1 VTAVEAPA
9 ATSPLLPE
17 PRPVVSILDL
27 GPTERSLSLD
37 EGFRLLRQTGAGRQ
51 AGKVIV
57 CAAGDDRRSA
67 VRAVQAGAFD
77 VVTTPLDADLLRLV
91 VQRAC
96 WIAALEQDR
105 GTPPEGTGA
114 GIEEIVGVSD
124 SIRKVFVAIR
134 KVAASDVPVLI
145 TGESG
150 TGKELAAKAIHR
162 RSSRGH
168 GPFITIN
175 CGAIPETLLE
185 AELFGHERGAFTG
198 AVQQKK
204 GKVEYAEG
212 GTLFLDEVGELPL
225 SLQVKLLRF
234 LQDKTIE
241 RIGGRRQ
248 ISVDTRIIAATH
260 VDLRQAIARRAFRE
274 DLYYRLGVVDIPM
287 PALRQ
292 RGEDVIL
299 IAQLFLRQASDGIAK
314 RIEGFTKEALHA
326 IQSYGWPGN
335 VRELSN
341 KIRRAVTMAEG
352 SHITAEDLD
361 LAPADAGASAAASL
375 REARQRLE
383 KALLVQALTLH
394 RGNVTRVA
402 EELKVSR
409 PTLYGLLRKY
419 RIRTTDGPRA
429 AAS

>member
-1 VTAVEAPA
+1 VIACT
-9 ATSPLLPE
+9 
-17 PRPVVSILDL
+17 D
-27 GPTERSLSLD
+27 GGD
-37 EGFRLLRQTGAGRQ
+37 RQ
-51 AGKVIV
+51 
-57 CAAGDDRRSA
+57 SA
-67 VRAVQAGAFD
+67 VRAVRDGAYD
-77 VVTTPLDADLLRLV
+77 VVTKPLDFEVLRLV

-96 WIAALEQDR
+96 WIAELEQEEWSAPD
-105 GTPPEGTGA
+105 PA
-114 GIEEIVGVSD
+114 GSDVEEIIGASD
-124 SIRKVFVAIR
+124 GIRKVFGAIR

-150 TGKELAAKAIHR
+150 TGKELVAKAIHR
-162 RSSRGH
+162 RSGRGQ
-168 GPFITIN
+168 GPFVTIN

-198 AVQQKK
+198 AVHQKK

-248 ISVDTRIIAATH
+248 ISVDTRIVAATH
-260 VDLRQAIARRAFRE
+260 VDLRQAIEQRAFRE
-274 DLYYRLGVVDIPM
+274 DLYYRLGVVGIQM
-287 PALRQ
+287 PPLRQ

-299 IAQLFLRQASDGIAK
+299 IARLFLKQASGGMAK
-314 RIEGFTKEALHA
+314 RVQGFTREALQA
-326 IQSYGWPGN
+326 MQSYAWPGN

-352 SHITAEDLD
+352 PSITPDDLD
-361 LAPADAGASAAASL
+361 LGAADTGPVASPASL

-383 KALLVQALTLH
+383 KALLVQALTFH
-394 RGNVTRVA
+394 HGNVTRVA

-419 RIRTTDGPRA
+419 RIRTTEGSA